1 MDLVGERLIKV
12 LEASKV
18 RNAKH
23 TTATNAM
30 NLTLS
35 EGLGLRYL
43 RVARSLM
50 ARVVDGEYK
59 PHERLPRRHDLAR
72 EYRVSFTTIKHALD
86 ILEQEGYVVRKAGQ
100 GTYASLPDKHP
111 PVALVVDDDQSAAR
125 VIARAVES
133 SGWESVV
140 ATSGQAALE
149 EIKRLEFDLIL
160 LDLVM
165 PGMNGVDTFREIREI
180 DRDVQVV
187 VATAYPPIGTRV

>member
-1 MDLVGERLIKV
+1 MESTSPMRG
-12 LEASKV
+12 
-18 RNAKH
+18 
-23 TTATNAM
+23 
-30 NLTLS
+30 
-35 EGLGLRYL
+35 
-43 RVARSLM
+43 
-50 ARVVDGEYK
+50 
-59 PHERLPRRHDLAR
+59 LPRRHDLAR

-187 VATAYPPIGTRV
+187 VATAYPPIGTHV